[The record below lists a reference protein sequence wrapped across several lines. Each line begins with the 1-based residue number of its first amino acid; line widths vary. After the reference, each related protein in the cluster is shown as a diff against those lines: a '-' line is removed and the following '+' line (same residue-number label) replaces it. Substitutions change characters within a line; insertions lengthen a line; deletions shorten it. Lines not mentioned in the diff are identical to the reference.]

1 MRFARIVFL
10 VAGIWGVVVLAP
22 LYWLVDLTG
31 HRYAPPADYPQFF
44 YGFLSVALAWQI
56 AFLVIGSNPVR
67 LRLLMVPAIIEKL
80 GFVLTVVVLHGQ
92 ARISSTDTMVIV
104 PDLLLGILFVIA
116 LTKTHA
122 IEQPRSRMGLIPL
135 SKGNNIL
142 ADQSRDSST

>member
-44 YGFLSVALAWQI
+44 YGFLSVAMAWQVG
-56 AFLVIGSNPVR
+56 FLVIASNPIR
-67 LRLLMVPAIIEKL
+67 LRRLMVPAVIEKL

-92 ARISSTDTMVIV
+92 ARISATETMVIV
-104 PDLLLGILFVIA
+104 PDLLLAVLFVIA
-116 LTKTHA
+116 LTETYA
-122 IEQPRSRMGLIPL
+122 IEHG
-135 SKGNNIL
+135 
-142 ADQSRDSST
+142 STSVAP